1 MVKQDQYI
9 YACVDSSKFSKYVCD
24 YSIDLSKSLDLPLK
38 FFSSTKNS
46 GVLLEE
52 LEEQAKNKKTK
63 QVVSSQKEGSLY
75 ENLLG
80 LQESIRVAVVGL
92 DGIDEKGKKSGIS
105 PQVEKIIKDIR
116 APILLING
124 TYRPIHKVL
133 IAYDGSLSSQKA
145 LDTLISNPIF
155 HDIQR
160 DIVSVNNEAALQEA
174 KKRLANTDISANF
187 IYLEGEPVTAI
198 LSYQK
203 ECNIDLIAMGAFG
216 HGILHHIIYGSVTHH
231 MLLEACVPLL
241 LVR

>member
-1 MVKQDQYI
+1 MGKQDQYI

-24 YSIDLSKSLDLPLK
+24 YSIDLSNSLDLPLK

-46 GVLLEE
+46 TLLEE
-52 LEEQAKNKKTK
+52 FEEQAKNRKTK
-63 QVVSSQKEGSLY
+63 QIVSSKKEGSLY

-92 DGIDEKGKKSGIS
+92 DGINEKGKKSGIS

-124 TYRPIHKVL
+124 TYKPINKVL
-133 IAYDGSLSSQKA
+133 IAYDGSVSSQKA
-145 LDTLISNPIF
+145 LDILISNPIF
-155 HDIQR
+155 HDVQR
-160 DIVSVNNEAALQEA
+160 DIVSVNNEAVLQEA
-174 KKRLANTDISANF
+174 KKKLASSNITANF

-203 ECNIDLIAMGAFG
+203 ECDIDLIAMGAFG
-216 HGILHHIIYGSVTHH
+216 HGTFHHIIYGSITHH